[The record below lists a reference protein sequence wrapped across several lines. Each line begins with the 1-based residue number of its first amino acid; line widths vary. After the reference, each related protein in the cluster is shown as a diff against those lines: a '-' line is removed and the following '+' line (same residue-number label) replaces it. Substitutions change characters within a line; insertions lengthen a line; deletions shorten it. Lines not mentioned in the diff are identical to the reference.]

1 MIQFPYGIADFR
13 RIRREGMVYVDR
25 TAHVRDLETLGSILV
40 FLRPRRF
47 GKSLWVQTLAT
58 YYDLRYAESFDEIF
72 GGLDVGREPTGLANR
87 YFILQWNFSLVSPR
101 GSVDD
106 IAESLRRHVLTRA
119 ELFLT
124 DYRDHLPEA
133 KIRPD
138 AGALEI
144 LDSLL
149 GIVRRTGHRLYLL
162 IDEYDNFVNEVMVR
176 DAETY
181 QALFEA
187 DGPYKELFK
196 AVKNATEGLGLE
208 RVFVTGVSPVALND
222 LTSGFNT
229 ATDVSLKRSLA
240 GLCGFYETE
249 LRELLEAVAAERR
262 FPHDEIE
269 RFLDVMRHWY
279 NGYRFSERAGDL
291 VYNPTNVL
299 FFLKEVYLEGEL
311 PRVLHDVNLRTDQAK
326 LAFIARTAAGTGVIE
341 ELTEG
346 TSLSP
351 PGELRIPRLLDSF
364 SLGELTAQLSEDA
377 AAVGSFLYYMGLLT
391 LTDVPGR
398 LRIPNLV
405 ARKLFLDRLLAV
417 FLPTPGESSEARQ
430 VAMSFFDHGELRP
443 LLDFF
448 EEKLLP
454 VLSNRDQ
461 GAPPRKPGQ
470 SGGGVN
476 EMVLKALFLS
486 ILFDDQRF
494 VVHSELE
501 VERGYVDL
509 CLLVRPESRYPD
521 PFDILFELKLVRRKA
536 LGKKGRELR
545 AMNEDAL
552 RRLPAVKT
560 ALAKARKQVAGYRA
574 ALVRQRGEAV
584 RPRCYAVVAV
594 GLERL
599 VGEEVTADPVPP
611 SVVKSRSA
619 RSE

>member
-25 TAHVRDLETLGSILV
+25 TAHIRDLETLGSILV

-72 GGLDVGREPTGLANR
+72 GGLDVGHRPTPLRNR
-87 YFILQWNFSLVSPR
+87 YFVLQWNFSLITPR
-101 GSVDD
+101 GGVDE
-106 IAESLRRHVLTRA
+106 IAESLRRHVRSQA
-119 ELFLT
+119 ELLLQDYTGFLQAEI
-124 DYRDHLPEA
+124 PS
-133 KIRPD
+133 D
-138 AGALEI
+138 AGASEI
-144 LDSLL
+144 LTTLL
-149 GIVRRTGHRLYLL
+149 GAVRQTGHPLYLL
-162 IDEYDNFVNEVMVR
+162 IDEYDNFVNEVMVK
-176 DAETY
+176 DVETY
-181 QALFEA
+181 KALFEA

-222 LTSGFNT
+222 LTSGFNN
-229 ATDVSLKRSLA
+229 AKDVSLKRSLA

-249 LRELLEAVAAERR
+249 LRDLLATVAAERQL
-262 FPHDEIE
+262 PSEEVE
-269 RFLDVMRHWY
+269 RLLDVMRAWY

-299 FFLKEVYLEGEL
+299 FLLTEIYLEGEL
-311 PRVLHDVNLRTDQAK
+311 PRVLHDANLRTDQAK
-326 LAFIARTAAGTGVIE
+326 LAFLARTAAGTGVVE

-346 TSLSP
+346 TGLSR
-351 PGELRIPRLLDSF
+351 PGEIRIPQLLDSF
-364 SLGELTAQLSEDA
+364 SLGDLTAQLSKDTG
-377 AAVGSFLYYMGLLT
+377 AVASFLYYMGLLT

-405 ARKLFLDRLLAV
+405 VRKLFLDRLLEV
-417 FLPTPGESSEARQ
+417 FLPDLAESSEARR
-430 VAMSFFDHGELRP
+430 VAMRFFDAGDLEP
-443 LLDFF
+443 LLAFF

-461 GAPPRKPGQ
+461 GSPPKKLDQ
-470 SGGGVN
+470 SGSGVN
-476 EMVLKALFLS
+476 EMTLKALFLS
-486 ILFDDQRF
+486 ILFDDHRF

-501 VERGYVDL
+501 VEKGYVDL
-509 CLLVRPESRYPD
+509 CLLVRPQNRYQQA
-521 PFDILFELKLVRRKA
+521 FDILFELKFVRRKV

-545 AMNEDAL
+545 GMDETAL

-560 ALAKARKQVAGYRA
+560 ALVEARGQVAGYAA
-574 ALVRQRGEAV
+574 ALVRQRGDAV

-594 GLERL
+594 GLERIL
-599 VGEEVTADPVPP
+599 GEEVTSTTSEIPL
-611 SVVKSRSA
+611 RS
-619 RSE
+619 